1 MDSLLFAINAIAPIV
16 LMVLIGYLLK
26 KLKLIDGNF
35 TKTTNKLV
43 FNVFMPVMLFLNIYN
58 IKDLSTQD
66 FTYMWYII
74 CFVIL
79 VLLFTRFKGKCIAKK
94 YICKAKKRHESKC
107 NRNVTSL
114 FWFCNKIRCSERSL
128 PTISK

>member
-74 CFVIL
+74 CFVISYSICSS
-79 VLLFTRFKGKCIAKK
+79 VLKL
-94 YICKAKKRHESKC
+94 
-107 NRNVTSL
+107 
-114 FWFCNKIRCSERSL
+114 
-128 PTISK
+128 